1 MKQLRNFYVEEEGDR
16 AHKQAVSMGLKYKGF
31 GYWVDPVTGVPTHK
45 VDKEKDI
52 LVPIEDTEGEK
63 FQGQS
68 PEAPMGAPGDAA
80 KKAVK
85 GSFGAFVGNGQQP
98 AAVTS
103 GEVLPGAEKSPKE
116 NNNSRWEPGPD
127 GNTCV
132 NDQPAPDVEVPDL
145 FVGKTNYMNWT
156 AGPEGSNYAN
166 IDMKQMYA
174 SILGKQ
180 TSVNEQLNEDIADNL
195 KDFASNGFT
204 GKRIVDKIK
213 SNQPSDPSSGTGTFD
228 REPPE
233 LQSTGTHPSQIKNQN
248 RPKPDASVLD
258 KLNQGVQSYVSD
270 PDYDL
275 DDFDDEEEIASGAFG
290 QVFKGKGGSVIKRG
304 DIGIDELKA
313 LYMMKNNKNFPT
325 LLNARLDGPFV
336 KGGSMFD
343 DDEESEEF
351 DSEGNPATRG
361 FIDGH
366 MQAPGTFAMSTAKG
380 QPIRDA
386 MYDMDPIK
394 KGKLLKNLMRAR
406 AQMHMS
412 GISHNDMHSGN
423 VFADDDGEVNIL
435 DMGLAQANPLSALSE
450 GIAGST
456 RNDGQFAQ
464 IQDEF
469 NFREIGEQMRGNI
482 EAVRDQLLDNIE
494 GSDDEEDTSVFDA
507 VENFFEGGIRKKG
520 KEYDK
525 LKEMIPY
532 LQDDKNVLK
541 MISRMYQGIGGTDTQ
556 NRMSNAFDKRQADSR
571 VIKAANA
578 IRARRGESPIDVRN
592 RNVVPP
598 ENLDFDN

>member
-1 MKQLRNFYVEEEGDR
+1 M
-16 AHKQAVSMGLKYKGF
+16 
-31 GYWVDPVTGVPTHK
+31 
-45 VDKEKDI
+45 
-52 LVPIEDTEGEK
+52 
-63 FQGQS
+63 
-68 PEAPMGAPGDAA
+68 
-80 KKAVK
+80 K
-85 GSFGAFVGNGQQP
+85 GSFGAFVGDGQQP

-132 NDQPAPDVEVPDL
+132 DDQPAPDVEVPDL

-166 IDMKQMYA
+166 IDMKQMYG

-180 TSVNEQLNEDIADNL
+180 TSVNEQLNEDIANNL
-195 KDFASNGFT
+195 KDFASKGFT
-204 GKRIVDKIK
+204 GKRVVDKIK
-213 SNQPSDPSSGTGTFD
+213 SNQPSDPSSGIFGSDDSFGD
-228 REPPE
+228 PPE
-233 LQSTGTHPSQIKNQN
+233 LQSGGTHPAEIRN
-248 RPKPDASVLD
+248 RNRQKPDTSVVD
-258 KLNQGVQSYVSD
+258 KLNQGIQGYISD
-270 PDYDL
+270 PDYDM
-275 DDFDDEEEIASGAFG
+275 DDIDDEDELASGAFG
-290 QVFKGKGGSVIKRG
+290 QVFQGKGGSVVKKG
-304 DIGIDELKA
+304 EIGIDELKA

-325 LLNARLDGPFV
+325 LLNARLDGPFQ
-336 KGGSMFD
+336 KSKEMWGD
-343 DDEESEEF
+343 DDSDDF
-351 DSEGNPATRG
+351 DEDGNPIETG
-361 FIDGH
+361 FVDGH
-366 MQAPGTFAMSTAKG
+366 MTAPGTFAMSTAKG
-380 QPIRDA
+380 EPIMDSL
-386 MYDMDPIK
+386 YGMDPIK
-394 KGKLLKNLMRAR
+394 KGKVLKNLMRAR

-412 GISHNDMHSGN
+412 GISHNDMHPGN
-423 VFADDDGEVNIL
+423 VFADEDGEVNIL
-435 DMGLAQANPLSALSE
+435 DMGLAQANPLAALSE

-456 RNDGQFAQ
+456 RNDGQFARL
-464 IQDEF
+464 QDQF

-482 EAVRDQLLDNIE
+482 ESVRDQLLDNIE
-494 GSDDEEDTSVFDA
+494 GVDDEEDTSVFDA

-541 MISRMYQGIGGTDTQ
+541 LIARMYQGIGGTDTQ

-598 ENLDFDN
+598 ENLDFDD